1 MRPSPSKRAEPA
13 FTSAEAGETSSS
25 RSRGRSRAISDMPK
39 QAEPAFTSAEVR
51 ETSSSRSRGR
61 SRAISDMPKQAEPAF
76 TSAEVRETSGSRSR
90 GRSRAISNAP
100 NKRQPYGKLLAASG
114 ILLAVVLVSALMTTF
129 LQAPNLDALADATAV
144 PSVEPTPS
152 PEPTIT
158 PTPAVYAPFGAQYG
172 YGGANL
178 IPDTPTP
185 NPATSMPTAA
195 PTDTPAP
202 TAVPTR
208 TLKKNSTGE
217 DVKKLQQALID
228 LGYLADAADGTF
240 GANTQEAVTRFQAVN
255 GLSADGLAGAKTQ
268 ALLYSGNALSA
279 DQAPKPDFLI
289 LVNRQ
294 HKLGKNDAPTDL
306 VTIENVLSAD
316 IVKVK
321 YSGTKADRTATEAL
335 GQMLSA
341 AIADGVSNFQIS
353 SAYRTYSE
361 QQKLVDNSVAKYR
374 KNNPDWSRDRCLS
387 ATYNTVAPAGTS
399 EHQTGLAFDI
409 TVPGVSFTGT
419 QQQKWLH
426 AHCAEYGFIVRFTAE
441 KQKLTGFVAE
451 SWHFRYVG
459 QEAAAVITQNG
470 WCLEEY
476 VEKMGL

>member
-1 MRPSPSKRAEPA
+1 MRK
-13 FTSAEAGETSSS
+13 T
-25 RSRGRSRAISDMPK
+25 
-39 QAEPAFTSAEVR
+39 
-51 ETSSSRSRGR
+51 
-61 SRAISDMPKQAEPAF
+61 
-76 TSAEVRETSGSRSR
+76 
-90 GRSRAISNAP
+90 NAP
-100 NKRQPYGKLLAASG
+100 SQPFGRLIAACG
-114 ILLAVVLVSALMTTF
+114 ILLAVVLISALMTTF
-129 LQAPNLDALADATAV
+129 LQKPNLDALADNAATAA
-144 PSVEPTPS
+144 PEIDPTPT

-178 IPDTPTP
+178 IPETPTP
-185 NPATSMPTAA
+185 DPVIVTPTPTAA
-195 PTDTPAP
+195 PTDTPEP
-202 TAVPTR
+202 TKAPTR
-208 TLKKNSTGE
+208 TLKKNFTGE
-217 DVKKLQQALID
+217 DVKQLQQALID
-228 LGYLADAADGTF
+228 LGYLNDAADGTF
-240 GANTQEAVTRFQAVN
+240 GKNTEEAVIRFQAVN
-255 GLSADGLAGAKTQ
+255 GLSADGLAGVKTQ
-268 ALLYSGNALSA
+268 ELLYSGNALSA
-279 DQAPKPDFLI
+279 DQAPKPDFLM

-306 VTIENVLSAD
+306 VTIESVLSAD

-335 GQMLSA
+335 GRMLSA
-341 AIADGVSNFQIS
+341 AIADGLSNFQIS

-361 QQKLVDNSVAKYR
+361 QQKLVDNSVAKYQ

-409 TVPGVSFTGT
+409 TVPNVSFTGT
-419 QQQKWLH
+419 AQQKWLH
-426 AHCAEYGFIVRFTAE
+426 EHCAKYGFVVRFTAD

-459 QEAAAVITQNG
+459 VEAAQTMTQNN

>member
-13 FTSAEAGETSSS
+13 FTSAEACKTSSS

-51 ETSSSRSRGR
+51 ETSGSRSRGR

-100 NKRQPYGKLLAASG
+100 NRQPYGKLLAASG

-144 PSVEPTPS
+144 PSVEPTPN

-185 NPATSMPTAA
+185 NPLTPVPTAA

-268 ALLYSGNALSA
+268 ELLYSGSALSA

-341 AIADGVSNFQIS
+341 AIADGISNFQIS

>member
-1 MRPSPSKRAEPA
+1 MRK
-13 FTSAEAGETSSS
+13 T
-25 RSRGRSRAISDMPK
+25 
-39 QAEPAFTSAEVR
+39 
-51 ETSSSRSRGR
+51 
-61 SRAISDMPKQAEPAF
+61 
-76 TSAEVRETSGSRSR
+76 
-90 GRSRAISNAP
+90 NAP
-100 NKRQPYGKLLAASG
+100 SQPFGRLIAACG

-129 LQAPNLDALADATAV
+129 LQKPNLDALADNAATAAPEV
-144 PSVEPTPS
+144 DPTPT

-178 IPDTPTP
+178 IPETPTP
-185 NPATSMPTAA
+185 DPVSVTPTPAAA
-195 PTDTPAP
+195 PTDTPKP
-202 TAVPTR
+202 TKAPTR
-208 TLKKNSTGE
+208 TLKKNFTGE
-217 DVKKLQQALID
+217 DVKQLQQALID
-228 LGYLADAADGTF
+228 LGYLNDAADGTF
-240 GANTQEAVTRFQAVN
+240 GTNTEEAVIRFQAVN
-255 GLSADGLAGAKTQ
+255 GLSADGLAGVKTQ
-268 ALLYSGNALSA
+268 ELLYSGNALSA
-279 DQAPKPDFLI
+279 DQAPKPDFLM

-306 VTIENVLSAD
+306 VTIESVLSAD

-335 GQMLSA
+335 GRMLSA
-341 AIADGVSNFQIS
+341 AIADGLSNFQIS

-361 QQKLVDNSVAKYR
+361 QQKLVDNSVAKYQ

-409 TVPGVSFTGT
+409 TVPNVSFTGT
-419 QQQKWLH
+419 AQQKWLH
-426 AHCAEYGFIVRFTAE
+426 EHCAKYGFVVRFTADKTE
-441 KQKLTGFVAE
+441 ITGTQHE
-451 SWHFRYVG
+451 RWHFRYVG
-459 QEAAAVITQNG
+459 VEAAQTMTQNN

>member
-1 MRPSPSKRAEPA
+1 MRK
-13 FTSAEAGETSSS
+13 T
-25 RSRGRSRAISDMPK
+25 
-39 QAEPAFTSAEVR
+39 
-51 ETSSSRSRGR
+51 
-61 SRAISDMPKQAEPAF
+61 
-76 TSAEVRETSGSRSR
+76 
-90 GRSRAISNAP
+90 NAP
-100 NKRQPYGKLLAASG
+100 SQPFGRLIAACG

-129 LQAPNLDALADATAV
+129 LQKPNLDALADNAATAAPEV
-144 PSVEPTPS
+144 DPTPT

-178 IPDTPTP
+178 IPETPTP
-185 NPATSMPTAA
+185 DPMSITPSPAAA
-195 PTDTPAP
+195 PTDTPKP
-202 TAVPTR
+202 TKAPTR
-208 TLKKNSTGE
+208 TLKKNFTGE
-217 DVKKLQQALID
+217 DVKQLQQALID
-228 LGYLADAADGTF
+228 LGYLNDAADGTF
-240 GANTQEAVTRFQAVN
+240 GTNTEEAVIRFQAVN
-255 GLSADGLAGAKTQ
+255 GLSADGLAGVKTQ
-268 ALLYSGNALSA
+268 ELLYSGNALSA
-279 DQAPKPDFLI
+279 DQAPKPDFLM

-306 VTIENVLSAD
+306 VTIESVLSSD

-341 AIADGVSNFQIS
+341 AIADGLSNFQIS

-361 QQKLVDNSVAKYR
+361 QQKLVDNSVAKYQ

-409 TVPGVSFTGT
+409 TVPNVSFTGT
-419 QQQKWLH
+419 AQQKWLH
-426 AHCAEYGFIVRFTAE
+426 EHCAEYGFVVRFTAD

-459 QEAAAVITQNG
+459 VEAAQTMTQNN

>member
-1 MRPSPSKRAEPA
+1 MRK
-13 FTSAEAGETSSS
+13 T
-25 RSRGRSRAISDMPK
+25 
-39 QAEPAFTSAEVR
+39 
-51 ETSSSRSRGR
+51 
-61 SRAISDMPKQAEPAF
+61 
-76 TSAEVRETSGSRSR
+76 
-90 GRSRAISNAP
+90 NAP
-100 NKRQPYGKLLAASG
+100 SQPFGRLIAACG

-129 LQAPNLDALADATAV
+129 LQKPNLDALADNAATAAPEV
-144 PSVEPTPS
+144 DPTPT

-178 IPDTPTP
+178 IPETPTP
-185 NPATSMPTAA
+185 DPVSVTPTPTAA
-195 PTDTPAP
+195 PTDTPEP
-202 TAVPTR
+202 TKAPTR
-208 TLKKNSTGE
+208 TLKKNFTGE
-217 DVKKLQQALID
+217 DVKQLQQALID
-228 LGYLADAADGTF
+228 LGYLNDAADGTF
-240 GANTQEAVTRFQAVN
+240 GKNTEEAVIRFQAVN
-255 GLSADGLAGAKTQ
+255 GLSADGLAGVKTQ
-268 ALLYSGNALSA
+268 ELLYSGNALSA
-279 DQAPKPDFLI
+279 DQAPKPDFLM

-306 VTIENVLSAD
+306 VTIESVLSAD

-341 AIADGVSNFQIS
+341 AIADGLSNFQIS
-353 SAYRTYSE
+353 SAYRTYSA
-361 QQKLVDNSVAKYR
+361 QQKLVDNSVAKYQ

-409 TVPGVSFTGT
+409 TVPNVSFTGT
-419 QQQKWLH
+419 AQQKWLH
-426 AHCAEYGFIVRFTAE
+426 EHCAKYGFVVRFTAD

-459 QEAAAVITQNG
+459 VEAAQTMTQNN

>member
-1 MRPSPSKRAEPA
+1 MRK
-13 FTSAEAGETSSS
+13 T
-25 RSRGRSRAISDMPK
+25 
-39 QAEPAFTSAEVR
+39 
-51 ETSSSRSRGR
+51 
-61 SRAISDMPKQAEPAF
+61 
-76 TSAEVRETSGSRSR
+76 
-90 GRSRAISNAP
+90 NAP
-100 NKRQPYGKLLAASG
+100 SQPFGRLIAACG

-129 LQAPNLDALADATAV
+129 LQKPNLDALADNAATAA
-144 PSVEPTPS
+144 PEIDPTPT

-178 IPDTPTP
+178 IPETPTP
-185 NPATSMPTAA
+185 DPVSVTPTPTAS
-195 PTDTPAP
+195 PTDTPEP
-202 TAVPTR
+202 TKAPTR
-208 TLKKNSTGE
+208 TLKKNFTGE
-217 DVKKLQQALID
+217 DVKQLQQALID
-228 LGYLADAADGTF
+228 LGYLNDAADGTF
-240 GANTQEAVTRFQAVN
+240 GKNTEEAVIRFQAVN
-255 GLSADGLAGAKTQ
+255 GLSADGLAGVKTQ
-268 ALLYSGNALSA
+268 ELLYSGNALSA
-279 DQAPKPDFLI
+279 DQAPKPDFLM

-306 VTIENVLSAD
+306 VTIESVLSAD

-335 GQMLSA
+335 GRMLSA
-341 AIADGVSNFQIS
+341 AIADGLSNFQIS

-361 QQKLVDNSVAKYR
+361 QQKLVDNSVAKYQ

-409 TVPGVSFTGT
+409 TVPNVSFTGT
-419 QQQKWLH
+419 AQQKWLH
-426 AHCAEYGFIVRFTAE
+426 EHCAKYGFVVRFTAD

-459 QEAAAVITQNG
+459 VEAAQTMTQNN

>member
-1 MRPSPSKRAEPA
+1 MRK
-13 FTSAEAGETSSS
+13 T
-25 RSRGRSRAISDMPK
+25 
-39 QAEPAFTSAEVR
+39 
-51 ETSSSRSRGR
+51 
-61 SRAISDMPKQAEPAF
+61 
-76 TSAEVRETSGSRSR
+76 
-90 GRSRAISNAP
+90 NAP
-100 NKRQPYGKLLAASG
+100 SQPFGRLIAACG

-129 LQAPNLDALADATAV
+129 LQKPNLDALADNAATAA
-144 PSVEPTPS
+144 PEIDPTPT

-178 IPDTPTP
+178 IPETPTP
-185 NPATSMPTAA
+185 DPVSVTPTPAAA
-195 PTDTPAP
+195 PTDTPEP
-202 TAVPTR
+202 TKAPTR
-208 TLKKNSTGE
+208 TLKKNFTGE
-217 DVKKLQQALID
+217 DVKQLQQALID
-228 LGYLADAADGTF
+228 LGYLNDAADGTF
-240 GANTQEAVTRFQAVN
+240 GTNTEEAVIRFQAVN
-255 GLSADGLAGAKTQ
+255 GLSADGLAGVKTQ
-268 ALLYSGNALSA
+268 ELLYSGNALSA
-279 DQAPKPDFLI
+279 DQAPKPDFLM

-294 HKLGKNDAPTDL
+294 HKLSKNDAPTDL
-306 VTIENVLSAD
+306 VTIESVLSAD

-335 GQMLSA
+335 GRMLSA
-341 AIADGVSNFQIS
+341 AIADGLSNFQIS

-361 QQKLVDNSVAKYR
+361 QQKLVDNSVAKYQ

-409 TVPGVSFTGT
+409 TVPNVSFTGT
-419 QQQKWLH
+419 EQQKWLH
-426 AHCAEYGFIVRFTAE
+426 EHCVEYGFVVRFTAD

-459 QEAAAVITQNG
+459 VEAAQTMTQNN

>member
-1 MRPSPSKRAEPA
+1 MRK
-13 FTSAEAGETSSS
+13 T
-25 RSRGRSRAISDMPK
+25 
-39 QAEPAFTSAEVR
+39 
-51 ETSSSRSRGR
+51 
-61 SRAISDMPKQAEPAF
+61 
-76 TSAEVRETSGSRSR
+76 
-90 GRSRAISNAP
+90 NAP
-100 NKRQPYGKLLAASG
+100 SQPFGRLIAACG

-129 LQAPNLDALADATAV
+129 LQKPNLDAPADNAATAAPEV
-144 PSVEPTPS
+144 DPTPT

-178 IPDTPTP
+178 IPETPTP
-185 NPATSMPTAA
+185 DPVSVTPTPTAA
-195 PTDTPAP
+195 PTDTPEP
-202 TAVPTR
+202 TKSPTR
-208 TLKKNSTGE
+208 TLKKNFTGE
-217 DVKKLQQALID
+217 DVKQLQQALID
-228 LGYLADAADGTF
+228 LGYLNDAADGTF
-240 GANTQEAVTRFQAVN
+240 GTNTEEAVIRFQAVN
-255 GLSADGLAGAKTQ
+255 GLSADGLAGVKTQ
-268 ALLYSGNALSA
+268 ELLYSGNALSA
-279 DQAPKPDFLI
+279 DQAPKPDFLM

-306 VTIENVLSAD
+306 VTIESVLSAD

-335 GQMLSA
+335 GRMLSA
-341 AIADGVSNFQIS
+341 AIADGLSNFQIS

-361 QQKLVDNSVAKYR
+361 QQKLVDNSVAKYQ

-409 TVPGVSFTGT
+409 TVPNVSFTGT
-419 QQQKWLH
+419 EQQKWLH
-426 AHCAEYGFIVRFTAE
+426 EHCAKYGFVVRFTAD

-459 QEAAAVITQNG
+459 VEAAQTMTQNN

>member
-1 MRPSPSKRAEPA
+1 MRK
-13 FTSAEAGETSSS
+13 T
-25 RSRGRSRAISDMPK
+25 
-39 QAEPAFTSAEVR
+39 
-51 ETSSSRSRGR
+51 
-61 SRAISDMPKQAEPAF
+61 
-76 TSAEVRETSGSRSR
+76 
-90 GRSRAISNAP
+90 NAP
-100 NKRQPYGKLLAASG
+100 SQPFGRLIAACG

-129 LQAPNLDALADATAV
+129 LQKPNLDALADNAATAAPEV
-144 PSVEPTPS
+144 DPTPA

-178 IPDTPTP
+178 IPETPTP
-185 NPATSMPTAA
+185 DPVSVTPTPAAA
-195 PTDTPAP
+195 PTDTPKP
-202 TAVPTR
+202 TKAPTR
-208 TLKKNSTGE
+208 TLKKNFTGE
-217 DVKKLQQALID
+217 DVKQLQQALID
-228 LGYLADAADGTF
+228 LGYLNDAADGTF
-240 GANTQEAVTRFQAVN
+240 GTNTEEAVIRFQAVN
-255 GLSADGLAGAKTQ
+255 GLSADGLAGVKTQ
-268 ALLYSGNALSA
+268 ELLYSGNALSA
-279 DQAPKPDFLI
+279 DQAPKPDFLM

-294 HKLGKNDAPTDL
+294 HKLGKNDVPTDL
-306 VTIENVLSAD
+306 VTIESVLSAD

-335 GQMLSA
+335 GRMLSA
-341 AIADGVSNFQIS
+341 AIADGLSNFQIS

-361 QQKLVDNSVAKYR
+361 QQKLVDNSVAKYQ

-409 TVPGVSFTGT
+409 TVPNVSFTGT
-419 QQQKWLH
+419 AQQKWLH
-426 AHCAEYGFIVRFTAE
+426 EHCAKYGFVVRFTAD

-459 QEAAAVITQNG
+459 VEAAQTMTQNN

>member
-1 MRPSPSKRAEPA
+1 MRK
-13 FTSAEAGETSSS
+13 T
-25 RSRGRSRAISDMPK
+25 
-39 QAEPAFTSAEVR
+39 
-51 ETSSSRSRGR
+51 
-61 SRAISDMPKQAEPAF
+61 
-76 TSAEVRETSGSRSR
+76 
-90 GRSRAISNAP
+90 NAP
-100 NKRQPYGKLLAASG
+100 SQPFGRLIAACG

-129 LQAPNLDALADATAV
+129 LQKPNLDALADNAATATPEV
-144 PSVEPTPS
+144 DPTPT

-178 IPDTPTP
+178 IPETPTP
-185 NPATSMPTAA
+185 GPVCVTPTPTAA
-195 PTDTPAP
+195 PTETPEP
-202 TAVPTR
+202 TKAPTR
-208 TLKKNSTGE
+208 TLKKNFTGE
-217 DVKKLQQALID
+217 DVKQLQQALID
-228 LGYLADAADGTF
+228 LGYLNDAADGTF
-240 GANTQEAVTRFQAVN
+240 GTNTEEAVIRFQAVN
-255 GLSADGLAGAKTQ
+255 GLSADGLAGVKTQ
-268 ALLYSGNALSA
+268 ELLYSGNALSA
-279 DQAPKPDFLI
+279 DQAPKPDFLM

-306 VTIENVLSAD
+306 VTIESVLSSD

-341 AIADGVSNFQIS
+341 AIADGLSNFQIS

-361 QQKLVDNSVAKYR
+361 QQKLVDNSVAKYQ

-409 TVPGVSFTGT
+409 TVPNVSFTGT
-419 QQQKWLH
+419 AQQKWLH
-426 AHCAEYGFIVRFTAE
+426 EHCAKYGFVVRFTAD

-459 QEAAAVITQNG
+459 VEAAQTMTQNN

>member
-1 MRPSPSKRAEPA
+1 M
-13 FTSAEAGETSSS
+13 
-25 RSRGRSRAISDMPK
+25 
-39 QAEPAFTSAEVR
+39 
-51 ETSSSRSRGR
+51 
-61 SRAISDMPKQAEPAF
+61 
-76 TSAEVRETSGSRSR
+76 
-90 GRSRAISNAP
+90 
-100 NKRQPYGKLLAASG
+100 
-114 ILLAVVLVSALMTTF
+114 LVSALMTTF
-129 LQAPNLDALADATAV
+129 LQVPNLDALADATAV

-185 NPATSMPTAA
+185 NPLTPVPTAA

-240 GANTQEAVTRFQAVN
+240 GANTQEAVIRFQAVN

-268 ALLYSGNALSA
+268 ELLYSGSALSA

-316 IVKVK
+316 IVKIK

>member
-1 MRPSPSKRAEPA
+1 MRK
-13 FTSAEAGETSSS
+13 T
-25 RSRGRSRAISDMPK
+25 
-39 QAEPAFTSAEVR
+39 
-51 ETSSSRSRGR
+51 
-61 SRAISDMPKQAEPAF
+61 
-76 TSAEVRETSGSRSR
+76 
-90 GRSRAISNAP
+90 NAP
-100 NKRQPYGKLLAASG
+100 SQPFGRLIAACG

-129 LQAPNLDALADATAV
+129 LQKPNLDALADNAATAAPEV
-144 PSVEPTPS
+144 DPTPT

-178 IPDTPTP
+178 IPETPTP
-185 NPATSMPTAA
+185 DPVSVTHTPTAA
-195 PTDTPAP
+195 PTDTPKP
-202 TAVPTR
+202 TKAPTR
-208 TLKKNSTGE
+208 TLKKNFTGE
-217 DVKKLQQALID
+217 DVKQLQQALID
-228 LGYLADAADGTF
+228 LGYLNDAADGTF
-240 GANTQEAVTRFQAVN
+240 GTNTEEAVIRFQAVN
-255 GLSADGLAGAKTQ
+255 GLSADGLAGVKTQ
-268 ALLYSGNALSA
+268 ELLYSGNALSA
-279 DQAPKPDFLI
+279 DQAPKPDFLV

-306 VTIENVLSAD
+306 VTIESVLSSD

-335 GQMLSA
+335 GRMLSA
-341 AIADGVSNFQIS
+341 AIADGLSNFQIS

-361 QQKLVDNSVAKYR
+361 QQKLVDNSVAKYQ

-409 TVPGVSFTGT
+409 TVPNVSFTGT
-419 QQQKWLH
+419 AQQKWLH
-426 AHCAEYGFIVRFTAE
+426 EHCAEYGFVVRFTAD

-459 QEAAAVITQNG
+459 EEAAAVMTQNN